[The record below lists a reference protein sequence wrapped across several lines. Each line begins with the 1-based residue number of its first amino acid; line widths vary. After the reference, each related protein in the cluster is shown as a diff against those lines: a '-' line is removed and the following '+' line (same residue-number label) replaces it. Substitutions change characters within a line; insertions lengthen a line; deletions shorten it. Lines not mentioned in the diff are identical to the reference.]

1 MSKSWAPTW
10 AEYFI
15 LSDVSS
21 NGVSISFY
29 RASDLMLLRDASQA
43 FPIAEL
49 PVVFAVGTPME
60 VVDMDNEPPNC
71 VKPVTKGDWFAE
83 RSSGHAGYRCSVC
96 TTWVYRSS
104 DLSCKCDDA
113 PLDEQMTN
121 YVNEVVDGVK
131 VAGDATFVG
140 CTSGIATDMVNEPPH
155 YKAGDIECIDAI
167 RAALTDDE
175 FRGYCKGN
183 MIKYQWRERL
193 KGGLESI
200 KKAMWYGQQMIK
212 HCKESP
218 DDHTA

>member
-1 MSKSWAPTW
+1 MSKSWVPTW

-29 RASDLMLLRDASQA
+29 RDSDLMLLRDASQA
-43 FPIAEL
+43 FPIAQL
-49 PVVFAVGTPME
+49 PVMFAVGTPM
-60 VVDMDNEPPNC
+60 VNETPL
-71 VKPVTKGDWFAE
+71 
-83 RSSGHAGYRCSVC
+83 
-96 TTWVYRSS
+96 S
-104 DLSCKCDDA
+104 DRMVA
-113 PLDEQMTN
+113 
-121 YVNEVVDGVK
+121 YVNEAIDGMQV
-131 VAGDATFVG
+131 GDAEAVTMVD
-140 CTSGIATDMVNEPPH
+140 CSSGIAPADMVNEPPH

-212 HCKESP
+212 HCKESV
-218 DDHTA
+218 